1 MKQNR
6 ACFAALPALLLT
18 AGCAGRTPSVLGIKP
33 VQGTPI
39 AINTLKESPNTV
51 LVHGV
56 MVEKCPVAGC
66 WFMLRDATGMIK
78 VDTKAAGFVVTDVP
92 LNTTMTVSGKLKT
105 TGERRIAALGL
116 QY

>member
-1 MKQNR
+1 M
-6 ACFAALPALLLT
+6 
-18 AGCAGRTPSVLGIKP
+18 AGCAGKAASVLGTTP
-33 VQGTPI
+33 PSGVPI
-39 AINTLKESPNTV
+39 AISALKQSPATV
-51 LVHGV
+51 LVKGV

-92 LNTTMTVSGKLKT
+92 LNTPMTVSGKLKT